1 MRKFNAKIKIDY
13 LKKTCRGV
21 IVVVPTYGED
31 ETNARLN
38 VDMLVANWQEIKKY
52 EILKIS
58 PQQIYLTQ
66 YEVYGVAKFKRKPA
80 KELFFILNAESRE
93 EASELFR
100 EKIKDWHEL
109 VSSEITKIM
118 IH

>member
-13 LKKTCRGV
+13 VKKSCRGV
-21 IVVVPTYGED
+21 IVVVPTFGED
-31 ETNARLN
+31 EENAKLN
-38 VDMLVANWQEIKKY
+38 VEMLVANWQDIERY

-58 PQQIYLTQ
+58 PHPIYLTK
-66 YEVYGVAKFKRKPA
+66 YEVFGIAKFKRKPA

-109 VSSEITKIM
+109 VGSEITKIM